1 MSTVYPSTF
10 HIWYHLREHQQKLL
24 SHLEDLVV
32 KEVGDLRESVKK
44 GKIMANFFSPYNQ
57 VFQKLF
63 KKIGTDIKADKK

>member
-1 MSTVYPSTF
+1 M
-10 HIWYHLREHQQKLL
+10 
-24 SHLEDLVV
+24 
-32 KEVGDLRESVKK
+32 GDLRESVKK